1 MTYKQKHLALLMTAA
16 ATLTLT
22 SGCKKEQPELQKTD
36 KIGLLD
42 DTPLKERDKYDTPVT
57 LYLVDVPVYRAN
69 GERIKDTYVLTR
81 ALNPSDFA
89 GYSGD
94 DNLSVH
100 KAYFNNSDEAVY
112 VKVNKDNAVLTEK
125 GYVGLFIQ
133 NDQAVIVAAENVSEF
148 LSDTRAKSYVA
159 GTPRKTVAEYVS
171 KNDSLKIGEAAPFE
185 QDSIKMHEDTVSWS
199 DSLKMPRVHS
209 VVNDENHQPNDT
221 MQIIK
226 PQRESYE

>member
-42 DTPLKERDKYDTPVT
+42 DTPLKERDKYDTSVT

-89 GYSGD
+89 GYNGD
-94 DNLSVH
+94 NNISVH
-100 KAYFNNSDEAVY
+100 KAYFNNSKEAVY

-125 GYVGLFIQ
+125 GYVGLFLQ
-133 NDQAVIVAAENVSEF
+133 NDQAIIVAEQNVSEF
-148 LSDTRAKSYVA
+148 LSETRAKNYVA
-159 GTPRKTVAEYVS
+159 SSPRKTVAEYVS
-171 KNDSLKIGEAAPFE
+171 KNDSLKVGEMAPFE
-185 QDSIKMHEDTVSWS
+185 QDSIKMSEDTISWS
-199 DSLKMPRVHS
+199 DSLKMSRPRSAVIDD
-209 VVNDENHQPNDT
+209 NYQPVDT
-221 MQIIK
+221 MQIVK